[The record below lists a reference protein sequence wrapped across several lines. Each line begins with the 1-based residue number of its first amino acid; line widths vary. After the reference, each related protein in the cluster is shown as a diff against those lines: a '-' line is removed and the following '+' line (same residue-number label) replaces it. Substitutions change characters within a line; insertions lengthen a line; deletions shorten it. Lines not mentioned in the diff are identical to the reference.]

1 MNLISKTNMLTIII
15 MLFTLL
21 SCSKQ
26 TVKDNSLSLTDKFK
40 DTFETENK
48 TEVQKF
54 EVVKTEE
61 EWRDQLT
68 EEQYFVT
75 RQKGTERAF
84 KNEYNNNHKEGIY
97 YCIGCGLEL
106 YSSETKFESG
116 TGWPS
121 FYAPISEAN
130 IIIGADNSH
139 GMSRDEV
146 ICRRCG
152 AHLGHVFDDGP
163 PPTGQRYCMNSAA
176 MNFKGK

>member
-40 DTFETENK
+40 DTLETENK

-75 RQKGTERAF
+75 RQKGT
-84 KNEYNNNHKEGIY
+84 
-97 YCIGCGLEL
+97 
-106 YSSETKFESG
+106 
-116 TGWPS
+116 
-121 FYAPISEAN
+121 
-130 IIIGADNSH
+130 
-139 GMSRDEV
+139 
-146 ICRRCG
+146 
-152 AHLGHVFDDGP
+152 
-163 PPTGQRYCMNSAA
+163 
-176 MNFKGK
+176 

>member
-40 DTFETENK
+40 DTLETENK

-84 KNEYNNNHKEGIY
+84 KNEYNNNHNEGIY